1 MSIQHLDDLSS
12 RKMIDVVNRIDQFTT
27 SIKLDG
33 ANLWFGIDNLGVFV
47 SREGKNKSA
56 ARMYSGGDFEDVAPN
71 DQFKATLS
79 ALQAVKT
86 KLSEVMTPTDLVE
99 IEVIFGSQ
107 PNVVKYHDDDS
118 KASIVFL
125 RGVEGTKNEV
135 VVKLGQVLENIPVTV
150 DCEVKQSADGQNLQ
164 TETISVEFNF
174 FTNKK
179 YNTSAILKISD
190 LSSELSELETIMN
203 SDSEIVGKTNADLE
217 DTKSTEENKRAK
229 VNSVLKIAEAKK
241 KLKNKI
247 YSILS
252 EKIDA
257 KEDKEG
263 FVISNNEEIYK
274 IVDRNNFG
282 IINDFYQSV
291 RKTAV
296 SSILTT
302 DPNAD
307 PTKRGG
313 IVGHTKIEMAKYL
326 GFPDFARAQAAK
338 QSLKELGEQEFLKQF
353 KIQNLEVTKNK
364 LIAIA
369 NNGLKLLN
377 IQFLRFDKSKGG
389 ELKRDNGSVSFTE
402 PVIKRS
408 KVAFAE
414 ATSELT
420 KIRDGIINSK
430 SVQDVITAVFGRF
443 IDLNKNI
450 AEQLKGQNMISYM
463 LLEDEAGDTTASQ
476 NSGAV
481 DLGTKASDIA
491 PKETVIGTGRYKFVM
506 RKRNDS
512 VLQAMKQ
519 KKLKIDKGA

>member
-1 MSIQHLDDLSS
+1 
-12 RKMIDVVNRIDQFTT
+12 
-27 SIKLDG
+27 
-33 ANLWFGIDNLGVFV
+33 
-47 SREGKNKSA
+47 
-56 ARMYSGGDFEDVAPN
+56 
-71 DQFKATLS
+71 
-79 ALQAVKT
+79 
-86 KLSEVMTPTDLVE
+86 
-99 IEVIFGSQ
+99 
-107 PNVVKYHDDDS
+107 
-118 KASIVFL
+118 
-125 RGVEGTKNEV
+125 
-135 VVKLGQVLENIPVTV
+135 
-150 DCEVKQSADGQNLQ
+150 
-164 TETISVEFNF
+164 
-174 FTNKK
+174 
-179 YNTSAILKISD
+179 
-190 LSSELSELETIMN
+190 
-203 SDSEIVGKTNADLE
+203 
-217 DTKSTEENKRAK
+217 
-229 VNSVLKIAEAKK
+229 
-241 KLKNKI
+241 
-247 YSILS
+247 
-252 EKIDA
+252 
-257 KEDKEG
+257 
-263 FVISNNEEIYK
+263 
-274 IVDRNNFG
+274 
-282 IINDFYQSV
+282 
-291 RKTAV
+291 
-296 SSILTT
+296 
-302 DPNAD
+302 
-307 PTKRGG
+307 
-313 IVGHTKIEMAKYL
+313 MAKYL

-338 QSLKELGEQEFLKQF
+338 QSLKQLGEQEFLKQF

-481 DLGTKASDIA
+481 DLGSKASDIA